1 MSLSYPLLGTIVS
14 ILILFIYLVW
24 VYVSSKYVWKKRESE
39 VAGKKNNRRWKNFVD
54 KKNEELGWF
63 DLGNH
68 IIILGIIIKNFTIAI
83 KALSRSII
91 KPPFNL
97 CIISIFIIFVSV
109 NDSLVV
115 FLYLI

>member
-1 MSLSYPLLGTIVS
+1 MSLSYTLLGTIVG

-24 VYVSSKYVWKKRESE
+24 VYVSSKYVWNKSESE

-68 IIILGIIIKNFTIAI
+68 IIILGVILFA
-83 KALSRSII
+83 
-91 KPPFNL
+91 
-97 CIISIFIIFVSV
+97 IFIAK
-109 NDSLVV
+109 NA
-115 FLYLI
+115 